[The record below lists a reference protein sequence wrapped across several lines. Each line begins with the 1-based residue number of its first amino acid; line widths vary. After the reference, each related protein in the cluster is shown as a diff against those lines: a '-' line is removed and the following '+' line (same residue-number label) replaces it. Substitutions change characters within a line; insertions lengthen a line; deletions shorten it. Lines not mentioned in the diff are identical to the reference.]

1 MMSSVLSST
10 IIIMN
15 PTSEQL
21 DDKQFA
27 ESETM
32 IALMSSVMSSTTV
45 NVNPT
50 SEKLDGKLR
59 YYMYTAKIKLL
70 K

>member
-1 MMSSVLSST
+1 MSSIMSST
-10 IIIMN
+10 ITIMN

-32 IALMSSVMSSTTV
+32 MSSVMSSVISSTAIIM
-45 NVNPT
+45 NPT
-50 SEKLDGKLR
+50 SEKLNCKV
-59 YYMYTAKIKLL
+59 
-70 K
+70 

>member
-1 MMSSVLSST
+1 MSSIMSST

-32 IALMSSVMSSTTV
+32 MSSVMSSVISSTPIIM
-45 NVNPT
+45 NPT
-50 SEKLDGKLR
+50 SEKLNGKV
-59 YYMYTAKIKLL
+59 
-70 K
+70 

>member
-1 MMSSVLSST
+1 MSSVISST

-21 DDKQFA
+21 DGKQFA

-32 IALMSSVMSSTTV
+32 MSSVMSSVISSTPIIM
-45 NVNPT
+45 NPT
-50 SEKLDGKLR
+50 SEKLNGKV
-59 YYMYTAKIKLL
+59 
-70 K
+70 

>member
-1 MMSSVLSST
+1 MSSIMSST

-21 DDKQFA
+21 DDKRFA

-32 IALMSSVMSSTTV
+32 MSSVMSSVMSSTTV
-45 NVNPT
+45 IMNPT
-50 SEKLDGKLR
+50 SETLDGKL
-59 YYMYTAKIKLL
+59 
-70 K
+70 

>member
-1 MMSSVLSST
+1 MSSIMSST

-32 IALMSSVMSSTTV
+32 MSSVMSSVMSSTPIIM
-45 NVNPT
+45 NPT
-50 SEKLDGKLR
+50 SEKLNGKV
-59 YYMYTAKIKLL
+59 
-70 K
+70 

>member
-1 MMSSVLSST
+1 MSST

-21 DDKQFA
+21 DNKQFA

-32 IALMSSVMSSTTV
+32 MSSVMSSTTIIMH
-45 NVNPT
+45 PT
-50 SEKLDGKLR
+50 SQTLNGKV
-59 YYMYTAKIKLL
+59 
-70 K
+70 

>member
-1 MMSSVLSST
+1 MSSI

-32 IALMSSVMSSTTV
+32 MSSVISSVISSTAIIM
-45 NVNPT
+45 NPT
-50 SEKLDGKLR
+50 SEKLNGKV
-59 YYMYTAKIKLL
+59 
-70 K
+70 

>member
-1 MMSSVLSST
+1 MSST

-21 DDKQFA
+21 DNKQFA

-32 IALMSSVMSSTTV
+32 MSSVVSSVMSSTTV
-45 NVNPT
+45 ITNPT
-50 SEKLDGKLR
+50 SEKLNGKV
-59 YYMYTAKIKLL
+59 MQAINWL

>member
-1 MMSSVLSST
+1 MSSIMSST

-21 DDKQFA
+21 DGKQFA

-32 IALMSSVMSSTTV
+32 MSSVMSSVMSSTTV

-50 SEKLDGKLR
+50 SEKLDGKL
-59 YYMYTAKIKLL
+59 
-70 K
+70 

>member
-1 MMSSVLSST
+1 MSSIMSST

-32 IALMSSVMSSTTV
+32 MSSVMSSVISSTAIIM
-45 NVNPT
+45 NPT
-50 SEKLDGKLR
+50 PEKLNGKV
-59 YYMYTAKIKLL
+59 
-70 K
+70 

>member
-1 MMSSVLSST
+1 
-10 IIIMN
+10 MN

-32 IALMSSVMSSTTV
+32 MSSVMSSVMSSTTV
-45 NVNPT
+45 IMNPT
-50 SEKLDGKLR
+50 SEKLNGKV
-59 YYMYTAKIKLL
+59 
-70 K
+70 

>member
-1 MMSSVLSST
+1 MSST
-10 IIIMN
+10 IIITN

-32 IALMSSVMSSTTV
+32 MSSVMSSVMSSTPV
-45 NVNPT
+45 IMNPT
-50 SEKLDGKLR
+50 SEKLDGKL
-59 YYMYTAKIKLL
+59 
-70 K
+70 

>member
-1 MMSSVLSST
+1 MSSVMSST

-21 DDKQFA
+21 DNKQFA

-32 IALMSSVMSSTTV
+32 MSSVMSSTTIIMH
-45 NVNPT
+45 PT
-50 SEKLDGKLR
+50 SQTLNGKV
-59 YYMYTAKIKLL
+59 
-70 K
+70 

>member
-1 MMSSVLSST
+1 MSSVMSST

-32 IALMSSVMSSTTV
+32 IALMSSVMSSTTI

-50 SEKLDGKLR
+50 SEKLDGKL
-59 YYMYTAKIKLL
+59 
-70 K
+70 

>member
-1 MMSSVLSST
+1 MSSVLSST
-10 IIIMN
+10 IIFMN

-21 DDKQFA
+21 EFA

-45 NVNPT
+45 NVNPS
-50 SEKLDGKLR
+50 SEKLDGKL
-59 YYMYTAKIKLL
+59 
-70 K
+70 